1 MLSHL
6 AVDVLAGHRVTS
18 HEQLKL
24 LGGAL
29 GKPAKTAG
37 WKFREGGRSL
47 DSKIYVE
54 DQEEITKVSLEE
66 HMRICCIR

>member
-1 MLSHL
+1 MT
-6 AVDVLAGHRVTS
+6 LAGHGVTF

-29 GKPAKTAG
+29 GKSAKTAR
-37 WKFREGGRSL
+37 WKFREGGRCL

-54 DQEEITKVSLEE
+54 DQEETTNVSLEDVE
-66 HMRICCIR
+66 HRRICCVR